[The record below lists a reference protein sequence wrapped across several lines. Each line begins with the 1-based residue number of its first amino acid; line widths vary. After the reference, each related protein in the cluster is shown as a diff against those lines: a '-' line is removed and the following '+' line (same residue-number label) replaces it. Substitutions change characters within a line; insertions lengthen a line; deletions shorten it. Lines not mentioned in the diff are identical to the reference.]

1 MMALAVRS
9 LSSRYPLT
17 VLKYR
22 RHIMRRLV
30 AEKISKGCYDLVY
43 VDHLQSMAYLGSN
56 INVPVILDE
65 HNCEGELI
73 RQKYVSSNNVLVKW
87 FMKREWRKISRF
99 EAEAVQRATCT
110 IVLTKQDKRDI
121 EGEGGRGNF
130 SVIPISVPDKGIKRY
145 NDGKPPFRILFLGT
159 LTWEPN
165 ITGLLWFVDEVL
177 PELTGVELV
186 VAGKG
191 LSEQHAEHMKS
202 AGARVLGYVE
212 SVDVVYDM
220 CDCMVVPLFS
230 GSGQRVKILEA
241 FSKGMPVITTAVGA
255 EGIEYQD
262 GEEII
267 VANNVSEFINSIKH
281 LMTDHRL
288 YGMLAD
294 GSRKRYLRSY
304 SSAAIKQQLLSVI
317 KHGLRQ

>member
-1 MMALAVRS
+1 M
-9 LSSRYPLT
+9 
-17 VLKYR
+17 
-22 RHIMRRLV
+22 
-30 AEKISKGCYDLVY
+30 
-43 VDHLQSMAYLGSN
+43 
-56 INVPVILDE
+56 
-65 HNCEGELI
+65 
-73 RQKYVSSNNVLVKW
+73 
-87 FMKREWRKISRF
+87 
-99 EAEAVQRATCT
+99 
-110 IVLTKQDKRDI
+110 
-121 EGEGGRGNF
+121 
-130 SVIPISVPDKGIKRY
+130 
-145 NDGKPPFRILFLGT
+145 
-159 LTWEPN
+159 
-165 ITGLLWFVDEVL
+165 
-177 PELTGVELV
+177 
-186 VAGKG
+186 
-191 LSEQHAEHMKS
+191 
-202 AGARVLGYVE
+202 LGYVE